1 MPLVARVTDKISHWR
16 AALAAALVAW
26 FALYAFSG
34 TATSTMSEVTLRLEP
49 LKAAVK
55 EGENIGMVVVFVG
68 GAHETTLILPARADP
83 TGMITYRVIEVAS
96 GRERAAANRD
106 WRSFAADA
114 RQRVPAGERLEQ
126 HHDAL
131 EFRSPDNPVVGDLPA
146 GKYRIV
152 GTYDEG
158 KAFRPENRT
167 SRVLRSEPVEIVVTA
182 R

>member
-26 FALYAFSG
+26 FALCAFSG
-34 TATSTMSEVTLRLEP
+34 TATSTMSEV
-49 LKAAVK
+49 
-55 EGENIGMVVVFVG
+55 IVFVG
-68 GAHETTLILPARADP
+68 GAHETTLILPAGADP

-96 GRERAAANRD
+96 GREWAAANRD

-114 RQRVPAGERLEQ
+114 RQRVPAGGRLEQ